1 MKQFLL
7 KQFLLQSSKESN
19 EVKERIIEILDR
31 TFKVIDQCY
40 HNNDESSSTAD
51 FSKAGTRLIFPCY
64 SRQFRN
70 GERRISEQELRF
82 VFIEQFIQYC
92 QETDWD
98 AYYSVET
105 PTEWKYKFSGEDR
118 PHKTEDGTGQS
129 AMIDVCIHNNRGERI
144 CLIEFKAGNPAEFS
158 YEKDLVKL
166 SAEGGLCFLVQL
178 LESQRSNT
186 MKSIL
191 SKVTPYLDGTTLV
204 CHTIDSQYQGTKY
217 ISNEIFKK
225 NGWEA
230 IYLEE

>member
-1 MKQFLL
+1 MNQLSM
-7 KQFLLQSSKESN
+7 QTSIDSN
-19 EVKERIIEILDR
+19 DIKERIIEILDR

-40 HNNDESSSTAD
+40 RYNDESSSTAD

-64 SRQFRN
+64 SRQFRH

-92 QETDWD
+92 NETDWD
-98 AYYSVET
+98 AYYSIET

-129 AMIDVCIHNNRGERI
+129 AMIDVCIHDNRGERI
-144 CLIEFKAGNPAEFS
+144 CLIEFKAGNPEVFS
-158 YEKDLVKL
+158 YEKDLEKL
-166 SAEGGLCFLVQL
+166 SAESGLCFFVQL

-191 SKVTPYLDGTTLV
+191 SKVTPSLGGTNFV
-204 CHTIDSQYQGTKY
+204 CHTIASQYRGTKY
-217 ISNEIFKK
+217 HKSVTAK
-225 NGWEA
+225 
-230 IYLEE
+230 

>member
-1 MKQFLL
+1 MN
-7 KQFLLQSSKESN
+7 SN
-19 EVKERIIEILDR
+19 EVKERIIEILNR
-31 TFKVIDQCY
+31 TFKVIDLCY
-40 HNNDESSSTAD
+40 RFNDESSSAAD

-64 SRQFRN
+64 SRQFRT

-92 QETDWD
+92 KETDWD

-105 PTEWKYKFSGEDR
+105 PTEWKYRFSGESL
-118 PHKTEDGTGQS
+118 PCKTEDGTGQS

-144 CLIEFKAGNPAEFS
+144 CLIEFKAGNPEAFS

-166 SAEGGLCFLVQL
+166 SAEGGLCFFVQL

-191 SKVTPYLDGTTLV
+191 SKVTPSLGGTNFV
-204 CHTIDSQYQGTKY
+204 CHTIGSQYYGTRCF
-217 ISNEIFKK
+217 SNKTIMQDD
-225 NGWEA
+225 WETIA
-230 IYLEE
+230 IKH

>member
-1 MKQFLL
+1 MKQLL
-7 KQFLLQSSKESN
+7 LRTPMNSN

-31 TFKVIDQCY
+31 TFKVIDLCY
-40 HNNDESSSTAD
+40 RFNDESSSAAD

-64 SRQFRN
+64 SRQFRPR
-70 GERRISEQELRF
+70 ERRISEQELRF

-92 QETDWD
+92 KETDLD

-105 PTEWKYKFSGEDR
+105 PTEWKYRFSGESMPR
-118 PHKTEDGTGQS
+118 KTEDGTGQS

-191 SKVTPYLDGTTLV
+191 SKVTPYLGGTNFL
-204 CHTIDSQYQGTKY
+204 CHTIDSQYHGTFYTSK
-217 ISNEIFKK
+217 EIIEKD
-225 NGWEA
+225 GWKH
-230 IYLEE
+230 LF

>member
-1 MKQFLL
+1 MN
-7 KQFLLQSSKESN
+7 SN

-31 TFKVIDQCY
+31 TFKVIDLCY
-40 HNNDESSSTAD
+40 RFNDESSSAAD

-64 SRQFRN
+64 SRQFRT

-92 QETDWD
+92 KETDWD
-98 AYYSVET
+98 VYYSVET
-105 PTEWKYKFSGEDR
+105 PTEWKYRFSGESMPR
-118 PHKTEDGTGQS
+118 KKEDGTGQS

-144 CLIEFKAGNPAEFS
+144 CLIEFKAGNPAAFS

-191 SKVTPYLDGTTLV
+191 SKVAPSLGGTTFV
-204 CHTIDSQYQGTKY
+204 CHTIGSQYHGTQY
-217 ISNEIFKK
+217 YNSVT
-225 NGWEA
+225 A
-230 IYLEE
+230 